1 MRRGRTVERVRPCLA
16 VVGDLVEDVVVWPDG
31 PVRTGSDTPSR
42 VFHSRGGSAANVAV
56 AAAPLVPTRW
66 LGCVGPDPLGD
77 RLLAELTTAG
87 VEVRAQR
94 RGRTGTIVVLVDP
107 DGERT
112 FLPDRGAAGELR
124 DVDPGELDGVGVLHV
139 PAYGLLGGR
148 TAASVHAL
156 LATATGAG
164 VPVSLDA
171 SSWAVLRAY
180 GPEAYRELVLRVRPV
195 AVFAN
200 ADEARELD
208 LLARPLPGVR
218 VVLKDGPRPTTVLE
232 ADGTRLQVAVDP
244 VADVRDSTGAGDAFA
259 AGWLSARMEGLG
271 AQERVERGH
280 ALARRVLTSPGAG
293 AGPPQQ
299 RDPGQEHV

>member
-1 MRRGRTVERVRPCLA
+1 M
-16 VVGDLVEDVVVWPDG
+16 
-31 PVRTGSDTPSR
+31 RTGTDTPAR

-56 AAAPLVPTRW
+56 AAAALVPTRW

-77 RLLAELTTAG
+77 RLLAELQDAG

-112 FLPDRGAAGELR
+112 FLPDRGAAGEL
-124 DVDPGELDGVGVLHV
+124 DAVDPAELDGVAVLHV

-156 LATATGAG
+156 LDTAAARG

-180 GPEAYRELVLRVRPV
+180 GLEAYRELVLRVRPV
-195 AVFAN
+195 VLFAN

-208 LLARPLPGVR
+208 LRSRPLEGVR
-218 VVLKDGPRPTTVLE
+218 VVLKAGPRPTTVVE
-232 ADGTRLQVAVDP
+232 ADGTRLQVPVEPVDG
-244 VADVRDSTGAGDAFA
+244 VRDSTGAGDAFA

-271 AQERVERGH
+271 ARARVERGH
-280 ALARRVLTSPGAG
+280 ELARQVLTSPGAG
-293 AGPPQQ
+293 AGPRPQ
-299 RDPGQEHV
+299 ELA

>member
-1 MRRGRTVERVRPCLA
+1 MRPCLA

-31 PVRTGSDTPSR
+31 PVRTGTDTPAR

-56 AAAPLVPTRW
+56 AAAPRVPTRW

-77 RLLAELTTAG
+77 RLLAELRDAG

-112 FLPDRGAAGELR
+112 FLPDRGAAGQLH
-124 DVDPGELDGVGVLHV
+124 DVDPRELDGVAVLHV

-148 TAASVHAL
+148 TAASVHGL
-156 LATATGAG
+156 LATAAARG

-180 GPEAYRELVLRVRPV
+180 GVEAYRELVRRVRPV
-195 AVFAN
+195 ALFAN
-200 ADEARELD
+200 ADEARELE
-208 LLARPLPGVR
+208 LRARPLAGVR
-218 VVLKDGPRPTTVLE
+218 VVLKDGASPTTVVE
-232 ADGTRLQVAVDP
+232 ADGSRLQVAVEP
-244 VADVRDSTGAGDAFA
+244 VEGVRDSTGAGDAFA
-259 AGWLSARMEGLG
+259 AGWLSARMDGLG
-271 AQERVERGH
+271 PRERVERGH
-280 ALARRVLTSPGAG
+280 ELARQVLTSPGAG
-293 AGPPQQ
+293 AGPP
-299 RDPGQEHV
+299 PGESR